1 MAELP
6 AAVAGN
12 LPHRSGF
19 VRLNQ
24 RRNPLETA
32 PPEALFIVSGI
43 SQYFGTVI
51 AVRLFEQLA
60 PAPSAWFRV
69 IGAACWLLLFS
80 AGDLRRNGRFTRPQL
95 KAAALFGVATAFM
108 NLTFYL
114 AINRLDLGK
123 GVAIEFIGPITVAAL
138 TTRTK
143 RNAMALALAVGGV
156 VVLSGIEIDKE
167 PLGLVFIFLAALCWA
182 LYIVIGARVAQYNRG
197 VAGLGVGLAIGAVVL
212 TPFGVPQSGAAWSD
226 ISLIGWCFM
235 IGLFSNAV
243 AYGIDQ
249 YTLRRIPVRRF
260 SVLLALLPVTATVFG
275 FLFLDQTPS
284 LADLVGIALVLAG
297 VVIQQ
302 RDVLP
307 TNEPLRD

>member
-1 MAELP
+1 
-6 AAVAGN
+6 VAGD
-12 LPHRSGF
+12 LSHRPGS
-19 VRLNQ
+19 VRLKQ
-24 RRNPLETA
+24 RNNPLETA
-32 PPEALFIVSGI
+32 PPEALFVLSGI
-43 SQYFGTVI
+43 SQYVGAVI
-51 AVRLFEQLA
+51 AVRLFEELA

-80 AGDLRRNGRFTRPQL
+80 AGDLRRNGRFTGPQL
-95 KAAALFGVATAFM
+95 KSAALFGVATAFM

-114 AINRLDLGK
+114 AIDRLHLGK

-143 RNAMALALAVGGV
+143 RNAAALALATIGV
-156 VVLSGIEIDKE
+156 VVLSGIEIDDE
-167 PLGLVFIFLAALCWA
+167 PLGLLFIFLAALCWA
-182 LYIVIGARVAQYNRG
+182 LYIVVGAKVAQYDRG

-212 TPFGVPQSGAAWSD
+212 APFGVAQSGPAWSTP
-226 ISLIGWCFM
+226 SLIGLCFL
-235 IGLFSNAV
+235 IGLFSNAI

-260 SVLLALLPVTATVFG
+260 SLLLALLPVTATVFG

-284 LADLVGIALVLAG
+284 LADLLGISLVLGG

-307 TNEPLRD
+307 NAEPLRD

>member
-1 MAELP
+1 MAGDLS
-6 AAVAGN
+6 
-12 LPHRSGF
+12 HRPGS
-19 VRLNQ
+19 VRLKQ
-24 RRNPLETA
+24 RNNPLETA
-32 PPEALFIVSGI
+32 PPEALFVLSGI
-43 SQYFGTVI
+43 SQYVGAVI
-51 AVRLFEQLA
+51 AVRLFEELA

-80 AGDLRRNGRFTRPQL
+80 ASDLRRNGRFTGPQL
-95 KAAALFGVATAFM
+95 KSAALFGVATAFM

-114 AINRLDLGK
+114 AIDRLHLGK

-143 RNAMALALAVGGV
+143 RNAAALALATIGV
-156 VVLSGIEIDKE
+156 VVLSGIEIDDE
-167 PLGLVFIFLAALCWA
+167 PLGLLFIFLAALCWA
-182 LYIVIGARVAQYNRG
+182 LYIVVGAKVAQYDRG

-212 TPFGVPQSGAAWSD
+212 APFGVAQSGPAWSTP
-226 ISLIGWCFM
+226 SLIGLCFL
-235 IGLFSNAV
+235 IGLFSNAI

-260 SVLLALLPVTATVFG
+260 SLLLALLPVTATVFG

-284 LADLVGIALVLAG
+284 LADLLGISLVLGG

-307 TNEPLRD
+307 NAEPLRD

>member
-1 MAELP
+1 MAGDLS
-6 AAVAGN
+6 
-12 LPHRSGF
+12 HRPGS
-19 VRLNQ
+19 VRLKQ
-24 RRNPLETA
+24 RNNPLETA
-32 PPEALFIVSGI
+32 PPEALFVLSGI
-43 SQYFGTVI
+43 SQYVGAVI
-51 AVRLFEQLA
+51 AVRLFEELA

-80 AGDLRRNGRFTRPQL
+80 AGDLRRNGRFTGPQL
-95 KAAALFGVATAFM
+95 KSAALFGVATAFM

-114 AINRLDLGK
+114 AIDRLHLGK

-143 RNAMALALAVGGV
+143 RNAAALALATIGV
-156 VVLSGIEIDKE
+156 VVLSGIEIDDE
-167 PLGLVFIFLAALCWA
+167 PLGLLFIFLAALCWA
-182 LYIVIGARVAQYNRG
+182 LYIVVGAKVAQYDRG

-212 TPFGVPQSGAAWSD
+212 APFGVAQSGPAWSTP
-226 ISLIGWCFM
+226 SLIGLCFL
-235 IGLFSNAV
+235 IGLFSNAI

-260 SVLLALLPVTATVFG
+260 SLLLALLPVTATVFG

-284 LADLVGIALVLAG
+284 LADLLGISLVLGG

-307 TNEPLRD
+307 NAEPLRD

>member
-1 MAELP
+1 MAGDLS
-6 AAVAGN
+6 
-12 LPHRSGF
+12 HRPGS

-24 RRNPLETA
+24 RNNPLETA
-32 PPEALFIVSGI
+32 PPEALFVLSGI
-43 SQYFGTVI
+43 SQYVGAVI
-51 AVRLFEQLA
+51 AVRLFEELA

-80 AGDLRRNGRFTRPQL
+80 ASDLRRNGRFTGPQL
-95 KAAALFGVATAFM
+95 KSAALFGVATAFM

-114 AINRLDLGK
+114 AIDRLHLGK

-143 RNAMALALAVGGV
+143 RNAAALALATIGV
-156 VVLSGIEIDKE
+156 VVLSGIEIDDE
-167 PLGLVFIFLAALCWA
+167 PLGLLFIFLAALCWA
-182 LYIVIGARVAQYNRG
+182 LYIVVGAKVAQYDRG

-212 TPFGVPQSGAAWSD
+212 APFGVAQSGPAWSTP
-226 ISLIGWCFM
+226 SLIGLCFL
-235 IGLFSNAV
+235 IGLFSNAI

-260 SVLLALLPVTATVFG
+260 SLLLALLPVTATVFG

-284 LADLVGIALVLAG
+284 LADLLGISLVLGG

-307 TNEPLRD
+307 NAEPLRD

>member
-1 MAELP
+1 M
-6 AAVAGN
+6 AGN

-32 PPEALFIVSGI
+32 PPEALFILSGI
-43 SQYFGTVI
+43 SQYVGAVI

-80 AGDLRRNGRFTRPQL
+80 VGDLRRNGPFTGQQL
-95 KAAALFGVATAFM
+95 KAAALFGVATSFM

-114 AINRLDLGK
+114 AIDRLDLGK

-143 RNAMALALAVGGV
+143 RNAAALALAAVGV
-156 VVLSGIEIDKE
+156 VVLSGIEIDNE
-167 PLGLVFIFLAALCWA
+167 PLGLLFIFLAALCWA
-182 LYIVIGARVAQYNRG
+182 AYIVVGARVAQYNRG

-212 TPFGVPQSGAAWSD
+212 TPFGVWQSGPAWSTP
-226 ISLIGWCFM
+226 SLIGLCLL

-284 LADLVGIALVLAG
+284 TMDLLGIALVLAG

-307 TNEPLRD
+307 RAEPLRD

>member
-1 MAELP
+1 MAR
-6 AAVAGN
+6 N
-12 LPHRSGF
+12 LPHRSGSL
-19 VRLNQ
+19 RLNQ

-32 PPEALFIVSGI
+32 PPEALFVLSGI
-43 SQYFGTVI
+43 SQYVGAVI

-60 PAPSAWFRV
+60 PAPSAWLRV

-80 AGDLRRNGRFTRPQL
+80 IGDLRRNGRFTGPQL
-95 KAAALFGVATAFM
+95 KAAALFGVATTFM

-143 RNAMALALAVGGV
+143 RNAAALALAAVGV
-156 VVLSGIEIDKE
+156 VVLSGIEIDNE
-167 PLGLVFIFLAALCWA
+167 PLGLLFIFLAALCWSF
-182 LYIVIGARVAQYNRG
+182 YIVIGARVAQYNRG
-197 VAGLGVGLAIGAVVL
+197 VAGLGVGLAIGAVVI
-212 TPFGVPQSGAAWSD
+212 TPLGIPQSGPVWSNP
-226 ISLIGWCFM
+226 SLIAMCFL
-235 IGLFSNAV
+235 IGLFSNVV

-284 LADLVGIALVLAG
+284 LADLIGIALVLGG

-302 RDVLP
+302 RDTLP
-307 TNEPLRD
+307 KAEPVRD

>member
-1 MAELP
+1 MAGDLS
-6 AAVAGN
+6 
-12 LPHRSGF
+12 HRPGS
-19 VRLNQ
+19 VRLKQ
-24 RRNPLETA
+24 RNNPLETA
-32 PPEALFIVSGI
+32 PPEALFVLSGI
-43 SQYFGTVI
+43 SQYVGAVI
-51 AVRLFEQLA
+51 AVRLFEELA

-80 AGDLRRNGRFTRPQL
+80 ASDLRRNGRFTGPQL
-95 KAAALFGVATAFM
+95 KSAALFGVATAFM

-114 AINRLDLGK
+114 AIDRLHLGK

-143 RNAMALALAVGGV
+143 RNAAALALATIGV
-156 VVLSGIEIDKE
+156 VVLSGIEIDDE
-167 PLGLVFIFLAALCWA
+167 PLGLLFIFLAALCWA
-182 LYIVIGARVAQYNRG
+182 LYIVVGAKVAQYDRG

-212 TPFGVPQSGAAWSD
+212 TPFGVAQSGPAWSTP
-226 ISLIGWCFM
+226 SLIGLCFL
-235 IGLFSNAV
+235 IGLFSNAI

-260 SVLLALLPVTATVFG
+260 SLLLALLPVTATVFG

-284 LADLVGIALVLAG
+284 LADLLGISLVLGG

-307 TNEPLRD
+307 NAEPLRD

>member
-1 MAELP
+1 MAGDLS
-6 AAVAGN
+6 
-12 LPHRSGF
+12 HRPGS
-19 VRLNQ
+19 VRLKQ
-24 RRNPLETA
+24 RNNPLETA
-32 PPEALFIVSGI
+32 PPEALFVLSGI
-43 SQYFGTVI
+43 SQYVGAVI
-51 AVRLFEQLA
+51 AVRLFEELA

-80 AGDLRRNGRFTRPQL
+80 ASDLRRNGRFTGPQL
-95 KAAALFGVATAFM
+95 KSAALFGVATAFM

-114 AINRLDLGK
+114 AIDRLHLGK

-143 RNAMALALAVGGV
+143 RNAAALALATIGV
-156 VVLSGIEIDKE
+156 VVLSGIEIDDE
-167 PLGLVFIFLAALCWA
+167 PLGLLFIFLAALCWA
-182 LYIVIGARVAQYNRG
+182 LYIVIGAKVAQYDRG

-212 TPFGVPQSGAAWSD
+212 APFGVAQSGPAWSTP
-226 ISLIGWCFM
+226 SLIGLCFL
-235 IGLFSNAV
+235 IGLFSNAI

-260 SVLLALLPVTATVFG
+260 SLLLALLPVTATVFG

-284 LADLVGIALVLAG
+284 LADLLGISLVLGG

-307 TNEPLRD
+307 NAEPLRD

>member
-1 MAELP
+1 M
-6 AAVAGN
+6 AGN
-12 LPHRSGF
+12 LPHRPGS
-19 VRLNQ
+19 VRLNTS
-24 RRNPLETA
+24 RNPLNTA
-32 PPEALFIVSGI
+32 PPEALFVLSGI
-43 SQYFGTVI
+43 SQYVGAVI

-69 IGAACWLLLFS
+69 IGAAFWLLLFS
-80 AGDLRRNGRFTRPQL
+80 ATNLRREGRFTREQL

-143 RNAMALALAVGGV
+143 RNALALALAAAGV
-156 VVLSGIEIDKE
+156 VVLSGIEIDSE
-167 PLGLVFIFLAALCWA
+167 PLGLLFIFLAAFCWA
-182 LYIVIGARVAQYNRG
+182 IYIVLGARVAQYDRG
-197 VAGLGVGLAIGAVVL
+197 VAGLGIGLAIGAIVL
-212 TPFGVPQSGAAWSD
+212 TPIGLPQSGPAWSD
-226 ISLIGWCFM
+226 PTLLGWCLL

-275 FLFLDQTPS
+275 FFFLDQTPS
-284 LADLVGIALVLAG
+284 TLDVIGIALVLTG
-297 VVIQQ
+297 VIVQQ
-302 RDVLP
+302 RDTLTAV
-307 TNEPLRD
+307 EPLRD

>member
-1 MAELP
+1 MAGDLS
-6 AAVAGN
+6 
-12 LPHRSGF
+12 HRPGS

-24 RRNPLETA
+24 RNNPLETA
-32 PPEALFIVSGI
+32 PPEALFVLSGI
-43 SQYFGTVI
+43 SQYVGAVI
-51 AVRLFEQLA
+51 AVRLFEELA

-80 AGDLRRNGRFTRPQL
+80 AGDLRRNGRFTGPQL
-95 KAAALFGVATAFM
+95 KSAALFGVATAFM

-114 AINRLDLGK
+114 AIDRLHLGK

-143 RNAMALALAVGGV
+143 RNAAALALATIGV
-156 VVLSGIEIDKE
+156 VVLSGIEIDDE
-167 PLGLVFIFLAALCWA
+167 PLGLLFIFLAALCWA
-182 LYIVIGARVAQYNRG
+182 LYIVIGAKVAQYDRG

-212 TPFGVPQSGAAWSD
+212 APFGVAQSGPAWSTP
-226 ISLIGWCFM
+226 SLIGLCFL
-235 IGLFSNAV
+235 IGLFSNAI

-260 SVLLALLPVTATVFG
+260 SLLLALLPVTATVFG

-284 LADLVGIALVLAG
+284 LADLLGISLVLGG

-307 TNEPLRD
+307 NAEPLRD

>member
-1 MAELP
+1 
-6 AAVAGN
+6 VAGN
-12 LPHRSGF
+12 LPHRPGS
-19 VRLNQ
+19 VRLNTS
-24 RRNPLETA
+24 RNPLNTA
-32 PPEALFIVSGI
+32 PPEALFVLSGI
-43 SQYFGTVI
+43 SQYVGAVI

-69 IGAACWLLLFS
+69 IGAAFWLLLFS
-80 AGDLRRNGRFTRPQL
+80 ATNLRREGRFTREQL

-143 RNAMALALAVGGV
+143 RNALALALAAAGV
-156 VVLSGIEIDKE
+156 VVLSGIEIDSE
-167 PLGLVFIFLAALCWA
+167 PLGLLFIFLAAFCWA
-182 LYIVIGARVAQYNRG
+182 IYIVLGARVAQYDRG
-197 VAGLGVGLAIGAVVL
+197 VAGLGIGLAIGAIVL
-212 TPFGVPQSGAAWSD
+212 TPIGLPQSGPAWSD
-226 ISLIGWCFM
+226 PTLLGWCLL

-275 FLFLDQTPS
+275 FFFLDQTPS
-284 LADLVGIALVLAG
+284 TLDVIGTALVLTG
-297 VVIQQ
+297 VIVQQ
-302 RDVLP
+302 RDTLTAV
-307 TNEPLRD
+307 EPLRD